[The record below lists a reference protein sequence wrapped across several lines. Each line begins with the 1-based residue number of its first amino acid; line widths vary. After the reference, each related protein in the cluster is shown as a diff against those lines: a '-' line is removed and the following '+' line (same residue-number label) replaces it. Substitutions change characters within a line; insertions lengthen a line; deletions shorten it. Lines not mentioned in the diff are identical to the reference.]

1 VSRLTEIQKTDIRH
15 SIYEQLV
22 QDERISLT
30 SISRKLGLARN
41 TVTSH
46 YNHMIEHEILF
57 PPGLRLRIFQ
67 DLKEYVY
74 FLQFDKPMRVFQEL
88 EGNPRV
94 IFQCL
99 TSGAFDL
106 IVFTDSPMDFESHPG
121 YKETVLEGFRG
132 DYSFTHVTHTSYRD
146 VLEEFKRTLQEEE
159 LEPGFLPTDLLP
171 RKIIWTDLEW
181 RLFYDLK
188 YNMRR
193 TFTEIVKKHKISKWL
208 FYQSYERVKENCIAT
223 VPYYPEGASMYAD
236 FYLLLKTDYEKG
248 LSDFFLQLPCTGL
261 TFKVEGYLAAWV
273 NILRSSSFTEFFGLL
288 HWMQDNGIAEDMK
301 YVLPIYQN
309 RREQPL

>member
-1 VSRLTEIQKTDIRH
+1 MSRLTEPQKADIRL

-46 YNHMIEHEILF
+46 YNHMIDHEILF
-57 PPGLRLRIFQ
+57 PPGLRLKMFQ

-74 FLQFDKPMRVFQEL
+74 FMQFDKPMRVFQEL

-106 IVFTDSPMDFESHPG
+106 IVFTDSPMDFESHPSH
-121 YKETVLEGFRG
+121 KETVLEGFRG
-132 DYSFTHVTHTSYRD
+132 DYSFTHVTHTTYRD
-146 VLEEFKRTLQEEE
+146 VFDEFKKNLQEEK
-159 LEPGFLPTDLLP
+159 LEPGFLSTDLP
-171 RKIIWTDLEW
+171 SRKIVWTDLEW

-208 FYQSYERVKENCIAT
+208 FYQSYDRVKENCIVT

-248 LSDFFLQLPCTGL
+248 LSDFLLQLPCTGL
-261 TFKVEGYLAAWV
+261 TFKVENHLVAWV
-273 NILRSSSFTEFFGLL
+273 NILRSSSFTEFFGIL
-288 HWMQDNGIAEDMK
+288 HWMQDNGIAEDLK

-309 RREQPL
+309 RREHPL